1 VLEKSGL
8 MASPGYAIISI
19 RFYLA
24 HGALDVVRAGA
35 PARITSAG
43 FQFLLQSPHEQ
54 LWEILLQYLRMAEV
68 RVLGRILRLLI
79 SFTCRKWTLLK
90 FLASYS

>member
-1 VLEKSGL
+1 MLEKSGL
-8 MASPGYAIISI
+8 MASPGYVDISI

-24 HGALDVVRAGA
+24 HGTLDVAREGA

-68 RVLGRILRLLI
+68 CVLGRILSLLI
-79 SFTCRKWTLLK
+79 SLTCRKWTLLK
-90 FLASYS
+90 FWASYS